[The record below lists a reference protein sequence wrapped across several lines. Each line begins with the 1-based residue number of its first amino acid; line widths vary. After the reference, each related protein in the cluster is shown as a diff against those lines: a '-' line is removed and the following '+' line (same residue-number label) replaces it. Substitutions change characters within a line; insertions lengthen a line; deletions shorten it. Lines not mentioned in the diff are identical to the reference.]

1 MPKAHAERERID
13 KLLVERALA
22 DSRERAQALVLAGL
36 VLADEQRIDKPGQTV
51 RRDAVI
57 RVKGAVHPY
66 VGRGGV
72 KLAAALDAFG
82 VDPSGSTFL
91 DVGASTGGF
100 TDCLLQ
106 RGAGRVVAVDVG
118 HNQIDYRLR
127 TDPRVEIREGVN
139 ARHLESSDFDTAFD
153 GAVIDVSFISLR
165 LILPAVAPLL
175 RPGGVLVALVKP
187 QFEVGRER
195 LGKNGIVSRSRDR
208 AMAIGRVVDSA
219 AEHGLGVQG
228 LLPSPLSGTH
238 GNREFLLWLRPADGS
253 DMDPSVL
260 TRTIEVVSSAPR

>member
-1 MPKAHAERERID
+1 MRGRDIPKAPAERERID

-51 RRDAVI
+51 RRDAVL

-82 VDPSGSTFL
+82 VDAAGGTFL

-106 RGAGRVVAVDVG
+106 RGAARVVAVDVG

-127 TDPRVEIREGVN
+127 TDPRVEVREGVN
-139 ARHLESSDFDTAFD
+139 ARHLSTSDFECLFD
-153 GAVIDVSFISLR
+153 GAVVDVSFISLR

-175 RPGGVLVALVKP
+175 RPGGVIVALVKP
-187 QFEVGRER
+187 QFEVGRSDVGKGGVVRDDAKRHAALEGIEQCAAGLGLMR
-195 LGKNGIVSRSRDR
+195 LG
-208 AMAIGRVVDSA
+208 AI
-219 AEHGLGVQG
+219 E
-228 LLPSPLSGTH
+228 SPIAGAD
-238 GNREFLLWLRPADGS
+238 GNREFLLGLHV
-253 DMDPSVL
+253 PSGDL
-260 TRTIEVVSSAPR
+260 LLDR

>member
-1 MPKAHAERERID
+1 MLRYRRGAVRRGRDVPKAPPDRERID
-13 KLLVERALA
+13 KLLVELA
-22 DSRERAQALVLAGL
+22 FAKSRERAQALVLAGL

-51 RRDAVI
+51 RRDATI

-82 VDPSGSTFL
+82 LNPAGGIFL

-106 RGAGRVVAVDVG
+106 RGAARVVALDVG

-127 TDPRVEIREGVN
+127 THPRVEVREGVN
-139 ARHLESSDFDTAFD
+139 ARHLAVSDFEAPFD

-175 RPGGVLVALVKP
+175 RPGGLLVALVKP
-187 QFEVGRER
+187 QFEVGRADVGKGGVVRNDAKRHEALRAIEECAAGLGLER
-195 LGKNGIVSRSRDR
+195 LG
-208 AMAIGRVVDSA
+208 AI
-219 AEHGLGVQG
+219 E
-228 LLPSPLSGTH
+228 SPIAGAD
-238 GNREFLLWLRPADGS
+238 GNREFLLGLLRPA
-253 DMDPSVL
+253 
-260 TRTIEVVSSAPR
+260 E